1 MLTLSKSR
9 TERLKIQM
17 VSVLGRRLFR
27 LFALPLLAV
36 GALLIAGGC
45 THSSLCVESDP
56 DGAEVFFDGKPKGV
70 TPVEFDFKWYGGH
83 KIKLRKEGYRDY
95 NEIVRLKAPPHY
107 QVPVDLFTELI
118 PAEIADRQKRSYT
131 LQPLAPLPAEPS
143 VP

>member
-1 MLTLSKSR
+1 M
-9 TERLKIQM
+9 I
-17 VSVLGRRLFR
+17 SVPGRDLFR
-27 LFALPLLAV
+27 LSVLALMAV

-45 THSSLCVESDP
+45 THSSLYVESDP
-56 DGAEVFFDGKPKGV
+56 ADAEVFFDGKPKGV

-83 KIKLRKEGYRDY
+83 KIKLRKEGYQEH

-131 LQPLAPLPAEPS
+131 LQPLAPPQVEPS